1 MYSWYREIIFNRF
14 VLNLIY
20 LCFKIIFF
28 VVLQNNVQSTPKV
41 PKLTIIPPKPPS
53 SKHSHHHHRSH
64 KSKKADRPKKHHHK
78 RKKAKGGDSSEDSDN
93 VYSDPDFLI

>member
-1 MYSWYREIIFNRF
+1 MIGLKALFCMRNNLFICFIYF
-14 VLNLIY
+14 VI
-20 LCFKIIFF
+20 
-28 VVLQNNVQSTPKV
+28 QNNVQSTPKI

-78 RKKAKGGDSSEDSDN
+78 RKKAKGGSSEDSDN